1 MVKRL
6 KTQPANTHGD
16 VAAFFDV
23 CAAGYSERHGDPGLL
38 LPYRLE
44 LIRGAAR
51 LEANDTVLEI
61 GCGSGLHLLALA
73 GEFARGIGT
82 DLSPAMIEAG
92 RRGAAETGRGGNITF
107 AVDAAEHLNSAPDAS
122 IDVVICVGALEHM
135 LGQAEVLRSVF
146 RVLKRGG
153 RFVCLTLN
161 GGSIWYR
168 YLAPVLGFDTRQLAT
183 DRYLSRSDLRGL
195 VRGAGFAE
203 MRIDSWTFV
212 QRGDMPDWIASI
224 LDVADRTGK
233 FLGLDVLRGGLRL
246 CAKK

>member
-1 MVKRL
+1 MGGRL
-6 KTQPANTHGD
+6 KTRSANTHGD

-23 CAAGYSERHGDPGLL
+23 CAADYAERHGDPELL

-51 LEANDTVLEI
+51 LDANDTVLEI
-61 GCGSGLHLLALA
+61 GCGSGLHLIALA
-73 GEFARGIGT
+73 GECARGIGT
-82 DLSPAMIEAG
+82 DLSPAMIEVA
-92 RRGAAETGRGGNITF
+92 RQRAVDNITF
-107 AVDAAEHLNSAPDAS
+107 AVDAAEHLSSVPDAS
-122 IDVVICVGALEHM
+122 IDVVLCVGALEHM

-183 DRYLSRSDLRGL
+183 DRYLSRGDLRRL
-195 VRGAGFAE
+195 VRDAGFDE

-212 QRGDMPDWIASI
+212 QRGDMPAWVASL
-224 LDVADRTGK
+224 LDAADRAGK

>member
-1 MVKRL
+1 MGRRL
-6 KTQPANTHGD
+6 KTQSANTHGD

-23 CAAGYSERHGDPGLL
+23 CAAGYAERHGDPELL

-51 LEANDTVLEI
+51 LDANDAVLEI

-82 DLSPAMIEAG
+82 DLSPAMIDVA
-92 RRGAAETGRGGNITF
+92 RRRAAETGRGGNVTF
-107 AVDAAEHLNSAPDAS
+107 TVDAAEHLNSVPDAS
-122 IDVVICVGALEHM
+122 VDVVLCVGALEHM
-135 LGQAEVLRSVF
+135 LDQAEVLRSVF

-153 RFVCLTLN
+153 GFVCLTLN

-183 DRYLSRSDLRGL
+183 DRYLSRGDLRRL

-212 QRGDMPDWIASI
+212 QRGDMPAWVASL
-224 LDVADRTGK
+224 LDTADRAGR

>member
-1 MVKRL
+1 MGGRL
-6 KTQPANTHGD
+6 KTRSANTHGD

-23 CAAGYSERHGDPGLL
+23 CAAGYAERHGDPELL

-51 LEANDTVLEI
+51 LGANDTVLEI

-82 DLSPAMIEAG
+82 DLSPAMIEVA
-92 RRGAAETGRGGNITF
+92 RQRAVDNITF
-107 AVDAAEHLNSAPDAS
+107 AVDAAEHLSSVPDDS
-122 IDVVICVGALEHM
+122 VDVVLCVGALEHM

-183 DRYLSRSDLRGL
+183 DRYLSRGDLRRL
-195 VRGAGFAE
+195 TQGAGFAE
-203 MRIDSWTFV
+203 MQIDSWTFV
-212 QRGDMPDWIASI
+212 QRGDMPAWVASL
-224 LDVADRTGK
+224 LDAADRAGK
-233 FLGLDVLRGGLRL
+233 FLGLGVLRGGLRL